1 MNLKQPMT
9 LPDID
14 RLAAAELKEIKDI
27 NGIKYWGHLN
37 LPDTSYEYLRACISE
52 RCKGKSLQPILKVY
66 PIAVTTFVIFMVRY
80 KYDRN
85 FWHLLS
91 TELGIDNIPGP
102 SQREIG
108 SKILETFRKYGFN
121 YDQVKDDQRKYV
133 VPIIHQA
140 CLPPESCLDELF
152 FAIKSDN
159 RGYFDPQL
167 FIEELI
173 SQKAYSIRKPMRNF
187 LENFRDTDAI
197 EYILNVRD
205 AMLAVEQRGTVESRY
220 EIQYQDWNEQEK
232 AKTSVHGKANTEQHE
247 IKPFLTF
254 EEGRRGLCMVLP
266 RKILTRD
273 WIENARWTVLCD
285 KKAVGVTCR
294 VFGDDGKR
302 YVDSITIPVY
312 PAAEYTIFLR
322 DAENENDTENL
333 AKFDIPGIEDFV
345 CFNERGAVINSE
357 YLSIPLCSL
366 VIKGT
371 AAIEECRD
379 INYTEQVYPMQCDEY
394 RFYSVSVSGAGAF
407 LKIKSPSK
415 SVTLTARSKISM
427 FLDGETLFSLP
438 AGETNLFT
446 RMPDLRLNLK
456 DLAFRKDLEIR
467 VGSKRIPV
475 QCDGGDESV
484 TLRLNQHFEADETR
498 FGTYSVRLYHD
509 GRFLR
514 QTEFCYVPK
523 IKSDYTCCLSWPKN
537 GKIPRQRSFRFER
550 KKDWDLS
557 FENCKVER
565 TENEYI
571 VTCPENTGVLDG
583 SLQSM
588 REGLAFEAKFRLPLT
603 PLLLEIMEADG
614 AEPVNVYGSPLSL
627 GLTEFTERE
636 RWLAVTAFDDFRE
649 KSYTVTLR
657 NTDGIQQQETLRVS
671 ANGEGICRL
680 SAFETTLRYCVLPAL
695 FEIRRADD
703 SEHGIPFMIVT
714 NQAGMQEYPVY
725 ARNLNA
731 IAVMQDD
738 AGKQTEF
745 KRFGKEPF
753 TYRVEENEW
762 EEHAPYG
769 LHRLRAELPA
779 GIYSLTDSEPM
790 SIFELEEDDS
800 AKLSQD
806 VPSFLVEQ
814 SDGAD
819 YPRESIHAI
828 LPQLFLLILRKRW
841 ALEQVSWVRDV
852 LAGKIHLTKAREL
865 NDFEIEL
872 LAALGYIADSKIGK
886 PRKKTITDFMKVISE
901 DVLSGVDRT
910 RIIRALTAMKCPQ
923 SVFDVCKANYS
934 LFLFDPDESNMRP
947 LSEETEPYSDSLA
960 LLMLLDTDAPLKDT
974 LRREKFRSLIGKDAL
989 EDMLGVHSKDRD
1001 AADAA
1006 VRKFLNDEKS
1016 EDIHVNLSSEIS
1028 GQMQPL
1034 EEMIEVKWNKIIFH
1048 IEKEPTTG
1056 IYFDQIR
1063 FCAQYVNWYRS
1074 NHSYDWH
1081 MLPGTRE
1088 RMLKLVNEQTMKN
1101 IEESIARLRRNT
1113 KQWEMFGGDDRDGGG
1128 SYYKAIQARFP
1139 NQPHISFSVPSLPR
1153 YFYLQGLAAYFS
1165 RILGSDEDSVFIRE
1179 TGNRFLAGAYEI
1191 SPKMV
1196 RRDILMAST
1205 YIYLK
1210 KKEEELCR

>member
-1 MNLKQPMT
+1 MNLKQPMLLFHIENLT
-9 LPDID
+9 ID
-14 RLAAAELKEIKDI
+14 ELKGKS
-27 NGIKYWGHLN
+27 YWGHLD
-37 LPDTSYEYLRACISE
+37 LPIESYEYLKACISE
-52 RCKGKSLQPILKVY
+52 RCKYKPLKTILSHY
-66 PIAVTTFVIFMVRY
+66 PTAVTTFAVFMVRY
-80 KYDRN
+80 KYDKN
-85 FWHLLS
+85 FWRLFES
-91 TELGIDNIPGP
+91 ELGIKIPVS

-108 SKILETFRKYGFN
+108 SRILETFRDRGFN
-121 YDQVKDDQRKYV
+121 YDQVKDEQRKYV
-133 VPIIHQA
+133 EPIIYQA
-140 CLPPESCLDELF
+140 CLPPESCLDDLF
-152 FAIKSDN
+152 FAIKSGN

-173 SQKAYSIRKPMRNF
+173 SQKAYTIRKPMRNF
-187 LENFRDTDAI
+187 LDNFRETDAI

-220 EIQYQDWNEQEK
+220 EIQYQEWNEQEK
-232 AKTSVHGKANTEQHE
+232 AKAAVRGKAASQQHQ

-312 PAAEYTIFLR
+312 PAAEYTVFLR

-371 AAIEECRD
+371 AAIEECHD

-415 SVTLTARSKISM
+415 SVTLTARSKISI

-467 VGSKRIPV
+467 VGSKRIPI

-484 TLRLNQHFEADETR
+484 TLRLDQYFEAVEKR
-498 FGTYSVRLYHD
+498 YGTYSVRLYQA

-523 IKSDYTCCLSWPKN
+523 INSDYTCCLSWPKN
-537 GKIPRQRSFRFER
+537 GKILRQRSFRFER
-550 KKDWDLS
+550 KKDWELS
-557 FENCKVER
+557 FENCKVDR
-565 TENEYI
+565 TEKEYI
-571 VTCPENTGVLDG
+571 VSYPENAGVLDG
-583 SLQSM
+583 SLRSM
-588 REGLAFEAKFRLPLT
+588 RDDLIFEAKFRLPLT
-603 PLLLEIMEADG
+603 PLMLEIMEADG

-627 GLTEFTERE
+627 GLSEFTERG

-649 KSYTVTLR
+649 KNYTVTLR

-680 SAFETTLRYCVLPAL
+680 SAFETTLRSCVLPAL

-703 SEHGIPFMIVT
+703 SEHGIPFMLVS
-714 NQAGMQEYPVY
+714 NQAVMQDYPVY
-725 ARNLNA
+725 SKERNA
-731 IAVMQDD
+731 IAVRLPD
-738 AGKQTEF
+738 AYKRMEF
-745 KRFGKEPF
+745 TRFGTEPF
-753 TYRVEENEW
+753 RCAIRENEW
-762 EEHAPYG
+762 VSYQAHG
-769 LHRLRAELPA
+769 FHQFSTELPA

-790 SIFELEEDDS
+790 DIFDLEEDDS

-806 VPSFLVEQ
+806 VPAFLVRQ
-814 SDGAD
+814 TDNTPYQKD
-819 YPRESIHAI
+819 SIHII
-828 LPQLFLLILRKRW
+828 LPKLIDCVFTVCNRKPMD
-841 ALEQVSWVRDV
+841 LMNDPMIQNV
-852 LAGKIHLTKAREL
+852 LTGKTHPKKAREL

-872 LAALGYIADSKIGK
+872 LTALGYITDSKISES
-886 PRKKTITDFMKVISE
+886 RRKTITGFMKVISE

-934 LFLFDPDESNMRP
+934 LFLFDPDETDMKP
-947 LSEETEPYSDSLA
+947 LAEEAEPYSITLA

-974 LRREKFRSLIGKDAL
+974 LRLEKFRTLIGTEAL
-989 EDMLGVHSKDRD
+989 ADMLGVHRLKDL
-1001 AADAA
+1001 AAAQTA

-1016 EDIHVNLSSEIS
+1016 EDIRVNLSSEIS
-1028 GQMQPL
+1028 GEMEPL
-1034 EEMIEVKWNKIIFH
+1034 MAMIDGEDKKGKVYFDLAKKP
-1048 IEKEPTTG
+1048 ETG
-1056 IYFDQIR
+1056 FTFDQIR
-1063 FCAQYVNWYRS
+1063 FCDQYVNWYRLNSVS
-1074 NHSYDWH
+1074 NEIRPDVVAK
-1081 MLPGTRE
+1081 MK
-1088 RMLKLVNEQTMKN
+1088 KLVNEQTAKD
-1101 IEESIARLRRNT
+1101 IKEAAAGLRRNR
-1113 KQWEMFGGDDRDGGG
+1113 KQKEVFNEYNDALRSRLADQ
-1128 SYYKAIQARFP
+1128 SYIDFDSLLDPYKLR
-1139 NQPHISFSVPSLPR
+1139 NNSLPR

-1165 RILGSDEDSVFIRE
+1165 RILGSDEDAAFIRE

-1191 SPKMV
+1191 SPRMV
-1196 RRDILMAST
+1196 RRDIVMAST